1 MQFIDVISR
10 KQLCRQL
17 GVSRSTIKR
26 WIKTRNFPE
35 PLRASGREPLFDVT
49 EVDFW
54 LSEMEASN
62 D

>member
-10 KQLCRQL
+10 TQLCRQL
-17 GVSRSTIKR
+17 GISRSTIKR

-35 PLRASGREPLFDVT
+35 PLEASGREPLFYLT
-49 EVDFW
+49 EVEKWF
-54 LSEMEASN
+54 SEMGASN

>member
-10 KQLCRQL
+10 TQLCRQL
-17 GVSRSTIKR
+17 GISRSTIKC

-35 PLRASGREPLFDVT
+35 PLEASGREPLFDLT
-49 EVDFW
+49 EVESWF
-54 LSEMEASN
+54 SEMEARN